1 MNILRQTNIYGN
13 RANERALHAKL
24 LENVKKQKANLEDRT
39 HTGKMYADSQS
50 QKEDS
55 IEISPEGRLA
65 AGQARDALEPADS
78 GVDGADHPGISEGQY
93 PDMACDKPTEGSA
106 FDKAEDTALSGE
118 QDEVGNSEKQG
129 GKVAVNEGKRR
140 RQIAAAQ
147 SRGQVQQVLALLQ
160 KDLSDC
166 KAGLEKGW
174 CDESEIAKVEALI
187 AMAKERMSQV
197 PQESRENRQGGLDA
211 FAMASLM

>member
-1 MNILRQTNIYGN
+1 MYASKLNSIYGN
-13 RANERALHAKL
+13 RLDEYALHAKA
-24 LENVKKQKANLEDRT
+24 LEKVKEKKEQPP
-39 HTGKMYADSQS
+39 
-50 QKEDS
+50 KEDS

-65 AGQARDALEPADS
+65 AGQAVETAEAADAGAE
-78 GVDGADHPGISEGQY
+78 GTDGADE
-93 PDMACDKPTEGSA
+93 TGS
-106 FDKAEDTALSGE
+106 
-118 QDEVGNSEKQG
+118 SEKQS
-129 GKVAVNEGKRR
+129 GKVAVNEGKRI

-160 KDLSDC
+160 QDLSDC

-187 AMAKERMSQV
+187 SRAKARMSEV
-197 PQESRENRQGGLDA
+197 PQESAENQGGLDA